1 MSREISHEKLIA
13 FALGELK
20 GEEAKDV
27 ERFIASDSKARQHV
41 HEVRELARFSERDLK
56 AEPLAPGRGSAPIFA
71 EIAKRNAER
80 PTARRVWL
88 QAASLGVVIVLFT
101 LAFPLRHQFSGNVAK
116 LFGLP
121 ERATEVATE
130 DRPTHR
136 KAKEDPGAVT
146 DDLAEFQ
153 ARARAGISAGPC
165 RIALPAITAADS
177 VVTGKDTAT
186 ATYLLPGTGLRLE
199 IIATAR
205 LAPLVHGSG
214 VEGKSQVNG
223 FEIFRHVQGVSRT
236 VYFAV
241 PESQNIFYCELE
253 AGTTWTPPED
263 LAAAFGA
270 ALDDLSH
277 SLAQGFRLG
286 N

>member
-1 MSREISHEKLIA
+1 MISQEKLTA

-20 GEEAKDV
+20 GAEAKEV
-27 ERFIASDSKARQHV
+27 EEFIAKNAAARQQV
-41 HEVRELARFSERDLK
+41 EDVRALARFSERDLK
-56 AEPLAPGRGSAPIFA
+56 AEPLAPGRGSAPILA

-80 PTARRVWL
+80 PPARRVWL
-88 QAASLGVVIVLFT
+88 QAVSLGAVIVLFT

-121 ERATEVATE
+121 EQTSDVATE

-146 DDLAEFQ
+146 DDLVDFQ
-153 ARARAGISAGPC
+153 ARARAGVSAGPC
-165 RIALPAITAADS
+165 RIQLPAISAAD
-177 VVTGKDTAT
+177 TLATEKGTAT
-186 ATYLLPGTGLRLE
+186 ATYLLAGTGLRLD

-205 LAPLVHGSG
+205 LAPLVHGAA
-214 VEGKSQVNG
+214 VEEKSQANG

-241 PESQNIFYCELE
+241 PEKQNTYYCEIE
-253 AGTTWTPPED
+253 VGSTWTPPED

-270 ALDDLSH
+270 ALDELAH
-277 SLAQGFRLG
+277 SLAHGVALT